1 MIVYEIPGKP
11 IALKRH
17 RHSGKKCY
25 DSQKKEKEM
34 LQWHIKSLMN
44 GLFAAHSALKL
55 VVEYHMPIPKSY
67 SKRRAEECIQGPHTK
82 KPDLSNLIKF
92 TEDAFNGIVWEDDS
106 LICEIE
112 SRKFYSEKPKTV
124 FKIENVS
131 EKIFKEMENSSII
144 DNKYI

>member
-1 MIVYEIPGKP
+1 MIIYEIQGNP

-25 DSQKKEKEM
+25 DPQKKEKEN

-44 GLFAAHSALKL
+44 GLFPAHTAIKL

-67 SKRRAEECIQGPHTK
+67 SKRKAKECLQGPHTH

-92 TEDAFNGIVWEDDS
+92 TEDAFNGLIWEDDS
-106 LICEIE
+106 LISEIE
-112 SRKFYSEKPKTV
+112 ARKFYSERPKTV
-124 FKIENVS
+124 FKIECIAHKHF
-131 EKIFKEMENSSII
+131 EEMSQ
-144 DNKYI
+144 K